1 MNRCN
6 IVKDLIPLHVEG
18 LTSEESAALVE
29 KHIAECDDCRRF
41 YETAK
46 RDYESHERSRRDELP
61 DKQRQIEDLIAQL
74 GKYQRRIKL
83 VSVFVAM
90 LMTCIISGAE
100 IQFLSTIPFLILTPF
115 ACRLYYPRSL
125 PVIVSAVPFG
135 LLGGLLSG
143 HNSSY
148 IPFFT
153 VVVLINTAVGVG
165 ASVLVKQWFKQAGM
179 AFRAVCM
186 ALGVAIVG
194 FSCAGYFSYWGNPVG
209 YTQALIQSN
218 DYVNRTY
225 EKGTLD
231 FKGVHFNFK
240 DKLHYG
246 KFEYVMNGVRQTASI
261 GFYRDGAVSDDY
273 KFRLGLQF
281 SEERSNDLKAAIAA
295 SVYPMPLSVQATPQS
310 ELRITKDELDDSF
323 YHLSFDPE
331 KRRKAA
337 ELRASASGK
346 LGYEITFGAFSGQYE
361 KLSKEA
367 FLSRSAS
374 ILRTLKEQKVPFQS
388 IEIKAMDANEN
399 IQSVS
404 LTEQT
409 TEQQLADSYSN
420 VDPSQLKK

>member
-18 LTSEESAALVE
+18 LTSEESAELVE
-29 KHIAECDDCRRF
+29 QHIAECDACRQF
-41 YETAK
+41 YGAIK
-46 RDYESHERSRRDELP
+46 RDYESHEQSRRAEP
-61 DKQRQIEDLIAQL
+61 SDKQRQIEELIAQL

-83 VSVFVAM
+83 VSVLVAM
-90 LMTCIISGAE
+90 LMTCVISGAE

-125 PVIVSAVPFG
+125 PIIVSAVSFS
-135 LLGGLLSG
+135 LLGGLLSEN
-143 HNSSY
+143 NSSY

-153 VVVLINTAVGVG
+153 VVVVINAAIGVG
-165 ASVLVKQWFKQAGM
+165 AAVLVKQWFNEAGM
-179 AFRAVCM
+179 AVRSACM

-194 FSCAGYFSYWGNPVG
+194 FSCAGYFSFWGNPVG
-209 YTQALIQSN
+209 YMQALIQSN

-231 FKGVHFNFK
+231 FKGVQFNFK

-246 KFEYVMNGVRQTASI
+246 KFEYVMNGVRQTAMISI
-261 GFYRDGAVSDDY
+261 YRDGTVMDDY
-273 KFRLGLQF
+273 KFQLGLQF
-281 SEERSNDLKAAIAA
+281 SEERSADLKAAIAA
-295 SVYPMPLSVQATPQS
+295 SVYPMPLSVQATKQA

-337 ELRASASGK
+337 ELRASESGK
-346 LGYEITFGAFSGQYE
+346 LGYEITFGAFSGEYE
-361 KLSKEA
+361 KLSKET

-374 ILRTLKEQKVPFQS
+374 ILRSLKEQKVPFQS
-388 IEIKAMDANEN
+388 IKIKAMDANEN

-404 LTEQT
+404 LTGQT
-409 TEQQLADSYSN
+409 TEQQLADSYRN
-420 VDPSQLKK
+420 IDPSQLKK